1 MPNMAA
7 KTKRLKLTE
16 QVRQAIDVCGETRY
30 RICKNTGLDNATLCR
45 FMSGERGLS
54 MEALDTVAEYL
65 ELSIVSDRKSA
76 QRKNAKAAK
85 S

>member
-1 MPNMAA
+1 MAT

-16 QVRQAIDVCGETRY
+16 QVRQAIDACGETRY

-65 ELSIVSDRKSA
+65 ELSIVSAQRNNPKSA
-76 QRKNAKAAK
+76 K